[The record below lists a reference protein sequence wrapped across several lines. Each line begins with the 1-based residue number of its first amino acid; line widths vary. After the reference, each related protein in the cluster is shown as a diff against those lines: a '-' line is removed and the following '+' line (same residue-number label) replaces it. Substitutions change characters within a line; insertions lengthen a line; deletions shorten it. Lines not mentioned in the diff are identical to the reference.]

1 MSGAPGTVT
10 GPAVSSIPGSSCG
23 AGSACHPRPHRLYV
37 ELAAQPGAVPYARR
51 CARQALAAWKLGG
64 IAPDIELV
72 ISELVTNAVRAA
84 RGVQGTAPVAL
95 YLALERGR
103 LFVLAWDCCPE
114 LPVLRAHADDAQSGR
129 GLELVAALS
138 DDWGACAC
146 AGAGGKVVYAM
157 FDLHGH
163 GHE

>member
-1 MSGAPGTVT
+1 MSGAPGTVA
-10 GPAVSSIPGSSCG
+10 GPVVSARAGSCAG

-51 CARQALAAWKLGG
+51 CTRQALAAWRLGHL
-64 IAPDIELV
+64 ADDIELV
-72 ISELVTNAVRAA
+72 VSELVTNAVRAA
-84 RGVQGTAPVAL
+84 RGMPGAAPVAL

-114 LPVLRAHADDAQSGR
+114 LPVLRAHPDDAESGR

-138 DDWGACAC
+138 ADWGACAE
-146 AGAGGKVVYAM
+146 AGGKVVFAL
-157 FDLHGH
+157 FDLHSRT
-163 GHE
+163 HE